1 MKKSLTKML
10 SVLLALIIVVSISS
24 VALVSVEAAKVVKE
38 YSIETRDERVEI
50 DQTLNVGE
58 SITVSFKDK
67 TYFGVLKIIDY
78 MAYWDSEGYLSVDY
92 KKDTPA
98 IHHPAEGPRT
108 YTITARKSGT
118 TFVSF
123 RVKYYN
129 TDTYRDGEV
138 IVVIH
143 FNIKGSSSSS
153 TPSTPSSPTV
163 NKAKPTLTVA
173 NKSNALRAQWNAI
186 SGATSYAFFW
196 RNANASSWASTT
208 VSGTSNNFQ
217 GGTPGTLYYFQVI
230 PLFNGTR
237 GTPSNVVSCT
247 YVRNTTLRSTAY
259 NSNGTVTV
267 GWDSAAGANGYAVA
281 KKRPTDKS
289 YTYYYVSGTSFNDRN
304 VVGGAQY
311 VYQIRPYYSNGK
323 SAAYSDWSNSKT
335 ITTLFRP
342 TITNIN
348 TNNINLLNINWN
360 AIKGAKGYKVAF
372 KRSYDSAWNYR
383 TTTSRYYNV
392 SNPTKGA
399 TYYVQVCA
407 ISGNLAGA
415 YSAVSS
421 HTVGPALTKPTL
433 TGTTNNVSGNLSWNA
448 VNGATG
454 YQIARKRGDQSSYS
468 YFTTTST
475 SYFDSSLIKGKL
487 YAYQVRAYS
496 GSTFGPWS
504 NVMTLRPIVDKPNV
518 YLLEKYSSWIQAE
531 WYNVP
536 NAAYYKVAYYKKGD
550 SDWTYVDVDETEF
563 DLFYPVSNSYYVISV
578 CAVGENGRWSEWTDS
593 QRIYT

>member
-1 MKKSLTKML
+1 MKKFKK
-10 SVLLALIIVVSISS
+10 IIC
-24 VALVSVEAAKVVKE
+24 VALVLISLLSIFAIAPFSSSALSHIYHITGGSV
-38 YSIETRDERVEI
+38 TRVGTAVSGVSVDTITSV
-50 DQTLNVGE
+50 DVGE
-58 SITVSFKDK
+58 VDTFSFTNLDSVKYAYYQFDSSIVDVDVLYHSSSEILF
-67 TYFGVLKIIDY
+67 TYRG
-78 MAYWDSEGYLSVDY
+78 
-92 KKDTPA
+92 KKA
-98 IHHPAEGPRT
+98 
-108 YTITARKSGT
+108 GT
-118 TFVSF
+118 TIINISISDYEYTYDPFVKRSGALVLNL
-123 RVKYYN
+123 RVTVN
-129 TDTYRDGEV
+129 G
-138 IVVIH
+138 
-143 FNIKGSSSSS
+143 SS
-153 TPSTPSSPTV
+153 TPSAPTV

-173 NKSNALRAQWNAI
+173 NKGNSLRTQWNAI
-186 SGATSYAFFW
+186 SGASSYTLYYRSA
-196 RNANASSWASTT
+196 AASSWSSTS
-208 VSGTSNNFQ
+208 VSGTSYNYQ
-217 GGTPGTLYYFQVI
+217 GTPGTLYYFQVI
-230 PLFNGTR
+230 PKFGSAN

-383 TTTSRYYNV
+383 TTNSRYYNV
-392 SNPTKGA
+392 QNPTKGA

-421 HTVGPALTKPTL
+421 HTVGPALTKPSL

-454 YQIARKRGDQSSYS
+454 YQIARKRGDQSGYS

-536 NAAYYKVAYYKKGD
+536 NAASYKVAYYKKGD
-550 SDWTYVDVDETEF
+550 SDWTYVDIDETEF
-563 DLFYPVSNSYYVISV
+563 DLYNPVSNSYYVFSF
-578 CAVGENGRWSEWTDS
+578 CAVGENGRWSEWTES

>member
-1 MKKSLTKML
+1 MKKIKK
-10 SVLLALIIVVSISS
+10 LLAVVLTAAIVVSVFAVSS
-24 VALVSVEAAKVVKE
+24 IPASAKFNTQHYYGWPDEGKT
-38 YSIETRDERVEI
+38 YIEINKDDI
-50 DQTLNVGE
+50 NKTLKVGE
-58 SITVSFKDK
+58 SFEISYDKRISKNGITYNKMCLPYYDDMVSITRKQTVDPYYGKCAPCKFTVKALKPGK
-67 TYFGVLKIIDY
+67 TEINAQVWYYQDGLNRYFRENQRYNI
-78 MAYWDSEGYLSVDY
+78 
-92 KKDTPA
+92 
-98 IHHPAEGPRT
+98 
-108 YTITARKSGT
+108 TITGS
-118 TFVSF
+118 
-123 RVKYYN
+123 
-129 TDTYRDGEV
+129 
-138 IVVIH
+138 
-143 FNIKGSSSSS
+143 GSSTSS
-153 TPSTPSSPTV
+153 TPTV
-163 NKAKPTLTVA
+163 NKAKPSLTVA
-173 NKSNALRAQWNAI
+173 NKGNSLRTQWNAI
-186 SGATSYAFFW
+186 SGASSYQVFYKT
-196 RNANASSWASTT
+196 ASSGWSSTT
-208 VSGTSNNFQ
+208 VSGTSYNYQ
-217 GGTPGTLYYFQVI
+217 GTPGTLYYFQVI

-383 TTTSRYYNV
+383 TTNSRYYNV
-392 SNPTKGA
+392 QNPTRGA
-399 TYYVQVCA
+399 TYQVQVCA